1 MERDNPRQQLIDKF
15 TNGQERYNNSP
26 LFRNVIESIL
36 QGSNLIAT
44 IDSLITMNEDTDSRM
59 KEYIEKGPAPF
70 TIMQPCECKGFY
82 KCTYCQRKQ
91 KARD

>member
-1 MERDNPRQQLIDKF
+1 MGANNPRQEFINRF

-36 QGSNLIAT
+36 QGTSLVST
-44 IDSLITMNEDTDSRM
+44 IDSLITMNDDNESRM
-59 KEYIEKGPAPF
+59 REYIEKGPAPV
-70 TIMQPCECKGFY
+70 IMVQPCQCIK
-82 KCTYCQRKQ
+82 